1 MQWQGLTRDEL
12 RALLSADELL
22 DAMEEVLWEGVTRL
36 GKQTA
41 SSGLE
46 LSAKFASDADYAL
59 QVIIPPPSVPP
70 SQLTSA
76 LSSLLPISPSTPPP
90 PPHTHPHTHTHLSPR
105 RSSPLAHALQYGRL
119 EVFFSGLE
127 GLLGPPSMR
136 VLEGIERE
144 FCAAADAAEVF
155 TTSNGMTTTSETEF
169 EFVVAPQ
176 PGKAYPERAD
186 VAHKPQHR
194 RKPLPPS
201 EFAEALALRNRALAA
216 EGHPELMVEE
226 QIAGR
231 LYTGPVYEKLNAV
244 LRAQSG
250 DPFLV
255 GRFERLCL
263 GNYSMV
269 KVASW

>member
-59 QVIIPPPSVPP
+59 QVIIPPLLLPRSSP
-70 SQLTSA
+70 L
-76 LSSLLPISPSTPPP
+76 LSPLSCPSLLPISPPI
-90 PPHTHPHTHTHLSPR
+90 
-105 RSSPLAHALQYGRL
+105 SSPLAHALQYGRL

>member
-59 QVIIPPPSVPP
+59 QVIIPPLLCS
-70 SQLTSA
+70 SLAAHLCSL
-76 LSSLLPISPSTPPP
+76 LSPAHLSCPSLLPSHPPP
-90 PPHTHPHTHTHLSPR
+90 ALSPR
-105 RSSPLAHALQYGRL
+105 LSSPLAHALQYGRL